1 MDEREQAIAAWEV
14 GNYSEVIRAL
24 TNLLESD
31 PNNIHHRW

>member
-1 MDEREQAIAAWEV
+1 MSDREQAISAWEV

-24 TNLLESD
+24 TNLLEVD